1 MKELEK
7 ELDELNQKDAKIKA
21 SINATKEEI
30 TSEQRKLKTL
40 EKNIK
45 IDEAALAMKEGD
57 MASMGGMFEKLKSDE
72 ETDRKAFEDA
82 QKRLEA
88 VNMGMAIN
96 EEGQATSYQDQLTT
110 AKSKIAEANSTIKKS
125 EMELKYSKQTLAK
138 KEKNV
143 QLNDSAYLKD
153 QDVIKNNE
161 RELKNLENQL
171 AKINYRDGQIEELQ
185 NQHETLAK
193 DCRAL
198 QHGIDRQGGGKFEFR
213 YSDPTQNW
221 DRKRVK
227 GLIANNVSLKDPK
240 YSRALST
247 IMGGSWR
254 SVITDNDETGKLILE
269 HGKLEQRATIIPLN
283 KIQSRSIDRNRVAIA
298 QKLVGKENAIP
309 AIELL
314 EYNKEVEPAIQHVF
328 GTAFV
333 CKDLETAKAVTF
345 HNQIMTKSYTLDGD
359 EMSPDGALAGGAAPA
374 GAPIF
379 DEITNMKNL
388 HNQLNTKKREF
399 EEITRKIGSLKDVAG
414 QYRTLKDKHE
424 TVQLQLNTAQ
434 ERIQQTA
441 FQQDQNE
448 IDELKNKIET
458 LTKTIEECIATKA
471 SNEEKVK
478 DLTAKLAD
486 SKGHRE
492 RELKTAEADLKK
504 AKQKHE
510 NSQKNWK
517 KREQEYETLKLEI
530 EELKK
535 TIAEAKQQAEA
546 MQTKIEELQKKIDEG
561 GNSDGDLKKRLE
573 ELKTQIK
580 EQKDAIAT
588 QNKELRTKAH
598 RKDKL
603 LKNNQELELE
613 IKKKENEIV
622 KVKADNTDGFN
633 KIRALEEKYTWIIED
648 RDHFGARNTR
658 YDYSKEDPKEA
669 GQKLAKLQENK
680 EKLSRNINQEAMML
694 LEKEEEHYKKIMER
708 RHKVED
714 DKRKILESIK
724 NMDTKKVENLKT
736 AWEEVNTNFG
746 SIFSTLLPGAQ
757 AKLDPPDGV
766 SFLKGLE
773 VKVGFNG
780 IWKESLTEL
789 SGGQRSLV
797 ALSLILAMLKYK
809 PAPLYILDEVDAALD
824 LSHTQNIGG
833 MLKAH
838 FKNSQFIIVSLKDGM
853 FNNANVLFRTKFVD
867 GVSGVVRTVNRN

>member
-1 MKELEK
+1 M
-7 ELDELNQKDAKIKA
+7 
-21 SINATKEEI
+21 

-45 IDEAALAMKEGD
+45 IDEVALAKKEGE

-72 ETDRKAFEDA
+72 ENDHKAFENA

-110 AKSKIAEANSTIKKS
+110 AKSKIAEATSTIKKS
-125 EMELKYSKQTLAK
+125 EMELKYSKQTLDK

-153 QDVIKNNE
+153 QEVIKNNE
-161 RELKNLENQL
+161 KELKNLENQL
-171 AKINYRDGQIEELQ
+171 TKINYKDGEIEELQ
-185 NQHETLAK
+185 QQRETLIK
-193 DCRAL
+193 ECRQL
-198 QHGIDRQGGGKFEFR
+198 QQGIDRQGGHKFDFR

-227 GLIANNVSLKDPK
+227 GFIANNVSLKDPK

-254 SVITDNDETGKLILE
+254 SVITDNDETAKLILE
-269 HGKLEQRATIIPLN
+269 RGKLENRVTIIPLN
-283 KIQSRSIDRNRVAIA
+283 KIQSRFINANKVAAA
-298 QKLVGKENAIP
+298 QRLVGKENAIP
-309 AIELL
+309 AIDLL

-328 GTAFV
+328 GSAFV
-333 CKDLETAKAVTF
+333 CKDLETAKAVTY
-345 HNQIMTKSYTLDGD
+345 HRDVMTKSVTLDGD
-359 EMSPDGALAGGAAPA
+359 EMAPDGALAGGAAPQ
-374 GAPIF
+374 GLPIF
-379 DEITNMKNL
+379 DEITNVKNF
-388 HNQLNTKKREF
+388 HNQLNAKKRQID
-399 EEITRKIGSLKDVAG
+399 EIMRKIESLQGAAN
-414 QYRTLKDKHE
+414 QFRIIKDKLD

-478 DLTAKLAD
+478 DLTAKLTD

-510 NSQKNWK
+510 QSQKNWK

-535 TIAEAKQQAEA
+535 TIAEAKQQVEV
-546 MQTKIEELQKKIDEG
+546 MQAKIDELQKKIDEG
-561 GNSDGDLKKRLE
+561 GNSDGDLKKRIE
-573 ELKTQIK
+573 ELKAQIK
-580 EQKDAIAT
+580 HQKDMIAT
-588 QNKELRTKAH
+588 QNKELRTNVH
-598 RKDKL
+598 RKEKL

-613 IKKKENEIV
+613 IKKKENEII
-622 KVKADNTDGFN
+622 KVKADNTEGYN
-633 KIRALEEKYTWIIED
+633 KIRTLEEKYTWILED

-708 RHKVED
+708 RQKVED

-724 NMDTKKVENLKT
+724 NMDTKKVENLKK
-736 AWEEVNTNFG
+736 AWEEVNANFG

-757 AKLDPPDGV
+757 AKLDPPDGAN
-766 SFLKGLE
+766 FLKGLE

-780 IWKESLTEL
+780 VWKESLTEL

-824 LSHTQNIGG
+824 LSHTQNIGS

-838 FKNSQFIIVSLKDGM
+838 FKNSQFVIVSLKDGM

-867 GVSGVVRTVNRN
+867 GVSGVMRTVNKS